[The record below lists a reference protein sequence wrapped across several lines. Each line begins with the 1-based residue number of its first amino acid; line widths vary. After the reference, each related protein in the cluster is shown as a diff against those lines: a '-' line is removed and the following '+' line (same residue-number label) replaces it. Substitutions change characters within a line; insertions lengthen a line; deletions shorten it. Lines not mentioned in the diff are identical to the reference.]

1 MINPSNAFP
10 ATAWRVQPWRR
21 STFGRALAALAA
33 LPLHWLHRARS
44 RRALLMLTDRELRD
58 IGLTRDA
65 AQREA
70 VLPFW
75 R

>member
-1 MINPSNAFP
+1 MMNPSNAFP
-10 ATAWRVQPWRR
+10 AAAWRASPWRR
-21 STFGRALAALAA
+21 SAFARTLAALAA
-33 LPLHWLHRARS
+33 LPLHWLQRARS
-44 RRALLMLTDRELRD
+44 RRALLMLNDRELRD

-65 AQREA
+65 AQREG